1 LRPSSPGLRPPAVL
15 QKGTGVVNARIFGT
29 IALFV
34 AFVATVVLANELT
47 TEHGLVTAGFGL
59 TVTAGT
65 YAAGL
70 ALGLR
75 DALHELGG
83 VWLVLLAILTGAL
96 TSWWVADGRIAVASG
111 VAFGLAELLD
121 LTVYSALRD
130 KGWHVA
136 VIVSNAVGALADTL
150 LFLWIADF
158 PITDEA
164 VGGQMLVKAVW
175 VTAGFLIVAEVIRR
189 CVTSATP
196 AHPRSVRP

>member
-1 LRPSSPGLRPPAVL
+1 
-15 QKGTGVVNARIFGT
+15 
-29 IALFV
+29 
-34 AFVATVVLANELT
+34 
-47 TEHGLVTAGFGL
+47 
-59 TVTAGT
+59 
-65 YAAGL
+65 
-70 ALGLR
+70 
-75 DALHELGG
+75 
-83 VWLVLLAILTGAL
+83 
-96 TSWWVADGRIAVASG
+96 
-111 VAFGLAELLD
+111 
-121 LTVYSALRD
+121 LRD